1 MQRHLILPML
11 LILLTPI
18 STQAIDLASAPLA
31 GSSSSVAKP
40 NLMLLLDDSNS
51 MRMDYMPDWVG
62 SPFCWSDTDTSHKAP
77 CGGLPHFDSSDF
89 NKLYYNPA
97 IRYLPAKNAD
107 GSSMPSLDNEE
118 AWKAVSYDAYRTTD
132 FRYNN
137 FLTLDKARIAGK
149 IIDATTFRKAYYYTL
164 QAGEYCNS
172 KKLDQCIITAKP
184 KGAFVHPAK
193 VRFCDSLSTA
203 LSADNPANGACQ
215 ATIDSTHILTNIRVV
230 GRGGYYCNKDKLE
243 DCVKSEKPVDKVVN
257 GKKISYTVPD
267 RSPAPGAF
275 IKTDIV
281 SGNTYP
287 KTANRSDCAASYC
300 TYDEEM
306 TNFANWFS
314 YYRTRLQLMKT
325 ATSLAFDSIDDRY
338 RVGYSVINYDGV
350 DKNATNRKSPNKFLP
365 IDTFNQAHKQDFY
378 DRLFKAQIAYNDSI
392 KYDGEST
399 FTIYKDPLHF
409 SPLRGALA
417 RAGKIYAHKISGIS
431 DPIQHACQANFT
443 ILSTDAYWNG
453 AESQVAG
460 KDQPETST
468 FGPYGLDGAKVGDL
482 DSGDTVP
489 LEQRDTLAAKN
500 TLADVAKYYYDTDLR
515 TSKLN
520 NCINADN
527 VNVCGASDS
536 KLKQNM
542 STFTVGL
549 GVDGILLYSND
560 YKTANSGDYYDI
572 KNGLGTA
579 KWPDPITCFNPIY
592 CEERIDDLWH
602 AAVNANGSYYSGGD
616 AKQLVESLSAA
627 LAEIYARS
635 NAGGAA
641 ATSSLTPVT
650 GNNNAYVASYTS
662 MEWNGNLESR
672 SIDTASG
679 QTSKSANWCVE
690 DVAEQACPASIYKSD
705 SNGNKRTYCAPAG
718 TTTFTA
724 AMEISSA
731 CSGNLKTKFPSSSS
745 DSRQIY
751 TNVDGTLKNFT
762 YSNLNSIQ
770 KSYFQSTYLMN
781 AKLSQ
786 WSVLTA
792 SQKLL
797 AKEGNLIN
805 YLRGQTVYEN
815 RDSNTPAN
823 RLFRY
828 REKTLGDI
836 TESNAVYVPAPN
848 FNYLESSYAAFKDAQ
863 AGRTKSLYVGANDG
877 MLHAFNATDGSER
890 WAYIPSML
898 LSKLWNLADNNYA
911 TQHKNFVN
919 GSTTVTDIC
928 NSLCSTE
935 SDWKTILV
943 GGLGEGGKGF
953 YALNVSNDQPSLLWE
968 FDNQDDVDLGF
979 SYGNPVI
986 TKQRDGTWV
995 VLLTSG
1001 YNNTGMGYL
1010 YVLNANTGAL
1020 LRKIST
1026 QVGTADNPSGL
1037 AKISAFVAR
1046 PSENNQADYVYGG
1059 DLLGN
1064 LWRFKFDSAGS
1075 TTDAKN
1081 PLLLASL
1088 TGPTSKPQAITTRP
1102 ELGKIS
1108 GHTVVFIG
1116 TGKYLGQSDLAT
1128 AEPQTLYAIKDTAST
1143 ISRSDLSSRSIKNA
1157 STGSSRTGV
1166 VQAEVFTSGH
1176 GWYIDLPDQGER
1188 QVVAAKLASGTLVV
1202 PTMVPSTTACS
1213 PNGYGWVN
1221 YFQAKTGGL
1230 VTTNIANP
1238 VGTKTS
1244 AAPAGINLL
1253 YINGKP
1259 TISYTADNDPTP
1271 QLDPNAPFNSGSGF
1285 AGKRASWRELIP

>member
-1 MQRHLILPML
+1 MKRYLILPVLFNFLTYL
-11 LILLTPI
+11 LMPI
-18 STQAIDLASAPLA
+18 SAQAVDLASTPLSA
-31 GSSSSVAKP
+31 SSSSAAKP
-40 NLMLLLDDSNS
+40 NIMLLLDDSNS
-51 MRMDYMPDWVG
+51 MLNTYMPDWVG
-62 SPFCWSDTDTSHKAP
+62 AAFCRNTSTGKWDGV
-77 CGGLPHFDSSDF
+77 CGGEVAFLSSDF
-89 NKLYYNPA
+89 NGLYYNPA
-97 IRYLPAKNAD
+97 IRYWPAKNAD
-107 GSSMPSLDNEE
+107 GTSMPSINTQT
-118 AWKAVSYDAYRTTD
+118 AWETAKYDAYQTIDMRTK
-132 FRYNN
+132 N
-137 FLTLDKARIAGK
+137 LTAN
-149 IIDATTFRKAYYYTL
+149 ATYYTL
-164 QAGEYCNS
+164 KAGEYCNS
-172 KKLDQCIITAKP
+172 PKLNQCISSASPSGSYIY
-184 KGAFVHPAK
+184 PAT
-193 VRFCDSLSTA
+193 VRFCDSLTTA
-203 LSADNPANGACQ
+203 ISASNPAAGKCQ
-215 ATIDSTHILTNIRVV
+215 ANIDSGHQIINIRYPGRGDAPGSFVPTNIT
-230 GRGGYYCNKDKLE
+230 DKN
-243 DCVKSEKPVDKVVN
+243 S
-257 GKKISYTVPD
+257 
-267 RSPAPGAF
+267 
-275 IKTDIV
+275 
-281 SGNTYP
+281 YP
-287 KTANRSDCAASYC
+287 KTANRTDCLGTIC
-300 TYDEEM
+300 TYNEEM
-306 TNFANWFS
+306 TNYANWFS

-325 ATSLAFDSIDDRY
+325 ATSLAFDPIDDRY

-350 DKNATNRKSPNKFLP
+350 DKNATNRTSPNKFLP
-365 IDTFNQAHKQDFY
+365 IDTFNKAHKQAFY
-378 DRLFKAQIAYNDSI
+378 DRLFKAQIAYRLSY
-392 KYDGEST
+392 KYPGET
-399 FTIYKDPLHF
+399 TATTYNDPLHF

-417 RAGKIYAHKISGIS
+417 RAGKIYAHKITGIS

-453 AESQVAG
+453 SESQIAG
-460 KDQPETST
+460 KDQPETAT
-468 FGPYGLDGAKVGDL
+468 FGPYGLDGIKVGDL

-489 LEQRDTLAAKN
+489 LTQRDTEAAEN

-515 TSKLN
+515 TSALG
-520 NCINADN
+520 NCINANN
-527 VNVCGASDS
+527 VDVCGTSDS

-560 YKTANSGDYYDI
+560 YKTANSGDYFDL

-602 AAVNANGSYYSGGD
+602 AAVNGNGSYFSGGD
-616 AKQLVESLSAA
+616 AKQLVDGLSSA

-641 ATSSLTPVT
+641 ATSTLNPVT
-650 GNNNAYVASYTS
+650 GNNNTYVASYTS
-662 MEWNGNLESR
+662 MEWHGNLESR
-672 SIDTASG
+672 SIDTATG
-679 QTSKSANWCVE
+679 RISKSADWCVE
-690 DVAEQACPASIYKSD
+690 DVVEETCLSSIFTAD
-705 SNGNKRTYCAPAG
+705 SNGSKRSYCAPAG
-718 TTTFTA
+718 TTSFTA
-724 AMEISSA
+724 AMEISAA
-731 CSGNLKTKFPSSSS
+731 CHGTLKAKIPTSST

-751 TNVDGTLKNFT
+751 TNVDGVLKNFT
-762 YSNLNSIQ
+762 YGNLSTTQ

-786 WSVLTA
+786 WDGLTA

-797 AKEGNLIN
+797 AKEANLVN

-815 RDSNTPAN
+815 RDSNALAN

-836 TESNAVYVPAPN
+836 TESNAVYVTAPN
-848 FNYLESSYAAFKDAQ
+848 FNYLESSYAAFKTAQ
-863 AGRTKSLYVGANDG
+863 ANRTNSVYVGANDG
-877 MLHAFNATDGSER
+877 MLHAFNANDGTER

-898 LSKLWNLADNNYA
+898 LAKLWNLADKNYA

-928 NSLCSTE
+928 NGPCSTA
-935 SDWKTILV
+935 SDWKTVLV

-968 FDNQDDVDLGF
+968 FDTHDDADLGF
-979 SYGNPVI
+979 SFGNPVI

-1026 QVGTADNPSGL
+1026 QVGTADKPSGL

-1064 LWRFKFDSAGS
+1064 LWRFKFDSTGS
-1075 TTDAKN
+1075 TSDPKN

-1088 TGPTSKPQAITTRP
+1088 TGPTGKAQAITARP

-1128 AEPQTLYAIKDTAST
+1128 AETQTLYAIKDTASSL
-1143 ISRSDLSSRSIKNA
+1143 SRSSLSSRSIKNA
-1157 STGSSRTGV
+1157 SSGNSRTGLL
-1166 VQAEVFTSGH
+1166 QTEAFTNGH
-1176 GWYIDLPDQGER
+1176 GWYIDLPDSGER
-1188 QVVAAKLASGTLVV
+1188 QIVAAKLASGTLVV

-1213 PNGYGWVN
+1213 PNGYGWIN
-1221 YFQAKTGGL
+1221 YIQAKTGGL

-1238 VGTKTS
+1238 VGTKTN
-1244 AAPAGINLL
+1244 AAPTGINLL
-1253 YINGKP
+1253 YISGKP
-1259 TISYTADNDPTP
+1259 TLSYTADNDPTP
-1271 QLDPNAPFNSGSGF
+1271 QLDPNAPFKSGGGF
-1285 AGKRASWRELIP
+1285 TGKRASWRELIR